1 MLDVG
6 CWMLDVGNWKLE
18 VWGVDF
24 SFGFQ
29 VQQRFTFY
37 IFLILHFVQ
46 SLWVLYAIPINR

>member
-18 VWGVDF
+18 IWGGGQ